1 MKQERLMDND
11 GDREEINTEEQV
23 LEKLARLESGVEK
36 LVVQVSD
43 LNSTIKNAVEKNRSV
58 QRRRVIEASLFYI
71 FILLFLGFVAFSG
84 MKVADFFLK

>member
-1 MKQERLMDND
+1 MDND

>member
-1 MKQERLMDND
+1 MDAD

-23 LEKLARLESGVEK
+23 LEKLGRLEGGIEK
-36 LVVQVSD
+36 LVNQVSD
-43 LNSTIKNAVEKNRSV
+43 LNSTIKSAVEKNRSV

-71 FILLFLGFVAFSG
+71 FILVFLGFVAFSG